1 VILPGG
7 RLVRAAR
14 IFPKAIVHRV
24 GFADTANFRK
34 ALAKWAGQSPSQCRR
49 DIDAER

>member
-1 VILPGG
+1 MLAIEYLRST
-7 RLVRAAR
+7 RLTVEE
-14 IFPKAIVHRV
+14 IGHRV